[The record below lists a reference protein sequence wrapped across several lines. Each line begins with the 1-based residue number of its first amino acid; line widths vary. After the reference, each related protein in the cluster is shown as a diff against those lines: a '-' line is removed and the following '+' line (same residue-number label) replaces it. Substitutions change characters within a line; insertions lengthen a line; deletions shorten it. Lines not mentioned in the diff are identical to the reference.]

1 MIFCASAKQIRAG
14 HGDEY
19 PSAMEYTA
27 LTTAGII
34 LLIRVTQQSVH
45 FAGLASSNQCYIY
58 CALVLISQVLT
69 SLAPRTIG
77 P

>member
-19 PSAMEYTA
+19 PTAMEYAA

-34 LLIRVTQQSVH
+34 LLIRV
-45 FAGLASSNQCYIY
+45 FILPG
-58 CALVLISQVLT
+58 
-69 SLAPRTIG
+69 
-77 P
+77 